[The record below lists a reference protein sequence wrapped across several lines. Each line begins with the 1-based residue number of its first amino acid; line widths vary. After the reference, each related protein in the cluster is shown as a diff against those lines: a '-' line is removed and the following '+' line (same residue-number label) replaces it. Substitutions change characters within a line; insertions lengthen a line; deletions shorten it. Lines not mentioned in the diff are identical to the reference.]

1 MLEGPLIK
9 KKVIQRRSTGN
20 VRIMNPDPQFLLATY
35 HRLKLAITQKATY
48 IINMGGGGSAKSYSS
63 AQSFVERLL
72 KKKHKLLVVRKTG
85 ETLTDSVVAEFIENA
100 IPFWGLTEGLDYTYN
115 KTSRV
120 IKFIISGSVII
131 FKGLDNPEKLK
142 SIPGVTLVWFEE
154 ASELMEKEFDIVNDR
169 IRGNPEIHLTFNPI
183 SEQHWIKPKFI
194 DRYGFHTEMDM
205 SGKSV
210 GCYRFKQTE
219 IGGIAVLFST
229 FFENPYIGPKYIASM
244 RGYKKFNPDHYRVYG
259 LGLWGIIRSERPFFS
274 AWKGS
279 NHKLPVQYVKTIHT
293 VYLSWDFNIKNTV
306 LISQRDPGKWI
317 NYLELWN
324 GTGDLKEMCEQ
335 VVNKFGRYTM
345 YYFTGDASGNN
356 GSAVTESNKSAW
368 ELILAYFLGAGVP
381 NQFID
386 FSAIPKSN
394 GGTEDSRTVSNM
406 VISYYGRNMRM
417 NYDNCKLLFDDCD
430 RMEAL
435 PNGKLD
441 KAKCNKYDYGHA
453 GDTFRY
459 DLKNFEGDFVLARF
473 MEAEQKLVNSNQ
485 ILNSQLRD
493 PENY

>member
-1 MLEGPLIK
+1 METTV
-9 KKVIQRRSTGN
+9 KKVIQRRESGN
-20 VRIMNPDPQFLLATY
+20 VRIMQPDPRKLLATY
-35 HRLKLAITQKATY
+35 HRLKLALKNAATY
-48 IINMGGGGSAKSYSS
+48 VINMGGGGSAKSYSS
-63 AQSFVERLL
+63 AQFFVERLL
-72 KKKHKLLVVRKTG
+72 KQKHKLLVVRKTG

-100 IPFWGLTEGLDYTYN
+100 LPFWGLSEGLDYTYN
-115 KTSRV
+115 KTNRV
-120 IKFIISGSVII
+120 IKFTISKSVII

-154 ASELMEKEFDIVNDR
+154 ASELTEKEFDIVNDR

-194 DRYGFHTEMDM
+194 DRYGFNNEMDM

-210 GCYRFKQTE
+210 GCFRLKNTE
-219 IGGIAVLFST
+219 IGVIAVLFST

-244 RGYKKFNPDHYRVYG
+244 RGYKKFNPDHFRVYG

-274 AWKGS
+274 AWKSS
-279 NHKLPVQYVKTIHT
+279 NHKFAVQHVKTIHT

-324 GTGDLKEMCEQ
+324 GTADLMGMCNQ
-335 VVNKFGRYTM
+335 VVNKYGRHTY

-356 GSAVTESNKSAW
+356 GSALTESNQSAW
-368 ELILAYFLGAGVP
+368 ELIYAYFLAAGVP
-381 NQFID
+381 DQFID
-386 FSAIPKSN
+386 FSAIPRSN
-394 GGTEDSRTVSNM
+394 GGTEDSRTTANM
-406 VISYYGRNMRM
+406 VISYYGSNLRV
-417 NYDNCKLLFDDCD
+417 NYDNCKLLYDDCD
-430 RMEAL
+430 RMESL

-441 KAKCNKYDYGHA
+441 KAKCNKFDYGHA

-459 DLKNFEGDFVLARF
+459 DLKNFEGEFVLQRF
-473 MEAEQKLVNSNQ
+473 MEQEEKFVNSSN
-485 ILNSQLRD
+485 ISHTQLQD